1 MEVECLDVSV
11 YVYEVQRGTVW
22 GKRRAGKER
31 KVDCKAG
38 YFCEQAGAVLSLGN
52 TRKLWIKVKCR
63 EV

>member
-1 MEVECLDVSV
+1 MSMRFSV
-11 YVYEVQRGTVW
+11 GQCGA
-22 GKRRAGKER
+22 KRRAGKER

-38 YFCEQAGAVLSLGN
+38 YFCEQAGAMLSLGN